1 MVHFVSKLCDY
12 DLWNYKSE
20 RKRPTE
26 RMACECVGWWDGCTI
41 MVYLLTLMTVVTCVV
56 AKAGY
61 SCWQVV
67 GNAACRANVM
77 EMAIVLLRELHREIE
92 LLRSDQSAAYCVTD
106 IDWYQFTRPVSSS
119 SSSSR
124 SRSLSCSYSCKL
136 AQWDAVVAW
145 VSRWLVTEAG
155 RPARLGAAFT
165 QSWRKCECSDCCW
178 SLNCFEFNNKAR
190 VGSGERLPARVHR
203 TPCLCLRL

>member
-1 MVHFVSKLCDY
+1 MTFEITSP
-12 DLWNYKSE
+12 NE
-20 RKRPTE
+20 RDRLKGWH
-26 RMACECVGWWDGCTI
+26 ANASAAWWDGCTI

-106 IDWYQFTRPVSSS
+106 ID
-119 SSSSR
+119 
-124 SRSLSCSYSCKL
+124 
-136 AQWDAVVAW
+136 
-145 VSRWLVTEAG
+145 
-155 RPARLGAAFT
+155 
-165 QSWRKCECSDCCW
+165 
-178 SLNCFEFNNKAR
+178 
-190 VGSGERLPARVHR
+190 
-203 TPCLCLRL
+203 